1 MNLDEQLQ
9 AMANS
14 GHPTIVEIANR
25 AGALKAALE
34 QGQCSP
40 DEYKSMLTD
49 LVHEANIESAIEDL
63 QTRQTTYQIL
73 NGLLALASVVG

>member
-25 AGALKAALE
+25 ARELKAALE

-40 DEYKSMLTD
+40 EEYKSMLTD
-49 LVHEANIESAIEDL
+49 LVHEANIENAISDL
-63 QTRQTTYQIL
+63 QTRQTTYQVL
-73 NGLLALASVVG
+73 NGLLALASVV